1 MRTDVCVEVQM
12 SVNKLIKFYQFEA
25 QPSFLNNSG
34 SRSTFDIL
42 CDFLEPSSTYT
53 LNYENEAYCIDIIDI
68 KGSIIFGACSRENA
82 VKITNFWQVRNNKTL
97 ERTPYTSEMSDS
109 HLETYTYFLID
120 TKKNRMA
127 AIMQKSISSLHNIL
141 KEFIYKESNNM
152 LQIYIAPEKIKDV
165 KKAAKSLKQS
175 TWLKLQFA
183 KGRSKENIASLVETL
198 GDFEY
203 ESYSVNIKLSQ
214 KDNSFIDRVFSVS
227 HNKKDDFASIQ
238 LIGKNEYGLD
248 ETINFIESVYTKNM
262 PFELTDDSA
271 TNIDYIEQRLI
282 DALSQ

>member
-1 MRTDVCVEVQM
+1 M

-25 QPSFLNNSG
+25 QPSFLNNFG
-34 SRSTFDIL
+34 SRTTIDIL
-42 CDFLEPSSTYT
+42 CEFLKPKNTYT
-53 LNYENEAYCIDIIDI
+53 VNYEDETYFIDIIHI
-68 KGSIIFGACSRENA
+68 KGSIVFGACSRENA
-82 VKITNFWQVRNNKTL
+82 VKVTNFWQIRNTETF
-97 ERTPYTSEMSDS
+97 ERTPYTSDMLDS

-141 KEFIYKESNNM
+141 VEFIYKESNNM
-152 LQIYIAPEKIKDV
+152 FQIYIAPEKIKDV
-165 KKAAKSLKQS
+165 KKAAKNLKQS
-175 TWLKLQFA
+175 NWLKLQFA

-203 ESYSVNIKLSQ
+203 EYYSVNIKLSQ

-227 HNKKDDFASIQ
+227 HDKKDDFASIQ

-262 PFELTDDSA
+262 PFELTEDSA

>member
-1 MRTDVCVEVQM
+1 MEVQM
-12 SVNKLIKFYQFEA
+12 SVNKLIKFYHFEA
-25 QPSFLNNSG
+25 QPSFLNNFG
-34 SRSTFDIL
+34 SRTTIDIL
-42 CDFLEPSSTYT
+42 CDFLKPGKTYT

-68 KGSIIFGACSRENA
+68 KGSIIFGACSRGNA
-82 VKITNFWQVRNNKTL
+82 VKITNFWQIRNNKTL
-97 ERTPYTSEMSDS
+97 ERTPYTSEMPDS

-127 AIMQKSISSLHNIL
+127 AIMQKSISALHNIL
-141 KEFIYKESNNM
+141 IEFIYQKSNSM

-165 KKAAKSLKQS
+165 KKAAKNLKQS
-175 TWLKLQFA
+175 NLLKLQFA

-203 ESYSVNIKLSQ
+203 ESYSVSIKLAQ
-214 KDNSFIDRVFSVS
+214 KDNSFIDHVVSVS
-227 HNKKDDFASIQ
+227 RDKKEDFTSIQ

-248 ETINFIESVYTKNM
+248 ETINFIESIYTKNT

-271 TNIDYIEQRLI
+271 TNIDYIKQRLI

>member
-1 MRTDVCVEVQM
+1 M

-68 KGSIIFGACSRENA
+68 KDSIIFGACSRENA

-141 KEFIYKESNNM
+141 IEFIYKESNNM

-183 KGRSKENIASLVETL
+183 KGHSKENIASLVETL

-227 HNKKDDFASIQ
+227 HDKKDDFASIQ

-248 ETINFIESVYTKNM
+248 ETINFIESVYTKNI